1 MTAKSMEAVWTVI
14 GGHRSFSK
22 LTFMLLSELLLIGFC
37 VSFESIQINLMDC
50 DKLFN
55 DKKH

>member
-22 LTFMLLSELLLIGFC
+22 LMFMVFSGLSLIGFC
-37 VSFESIQINLMDC
+37 VSFESIQIKLMDC

-55 DKKH
+55 DKQH